1 MLSEICHEIR
11 NFFEVSEFSGT
22 FTISGGNISHPTL
35 LNGQYFRII
44 GSVFN
49 DGVHKYPAD
58 GLTDETFAGEVWA
71 LAIPP
76 ELIALA
82 SEIAE
87 YEKSGGRVSAVAALL
102 PPCCRNT
109 TLTGIPTQKQ
119 LTRTGRRFR
128 GREPTQRGLTNGG
141 KYELFL
147 RRI

>member
-1 MLSEICHEIR
+1 MLSEICREIR

-76 ELIALA
+76 ELIALS

-87 YEKSGGRVSAVAALL
+87 YEKSGGGVSAISSEHY
-102 PPCCRNT
+102 PN
-109 TLTGIPTQKQ
+109 GYSY
-119 LTRTGRRFR
+119 TRT
-128 GREPTQRGLTNGG
+128 TDDNGDVMSWERAFS
-141 KYELFL
+141 KRLNKW
-147 RRI
+147 RKI